1 MEKLFIPITA
11 MTIERKGIDS
21 TIAELRKVNP
31 DIVFLAIGAYSL
43 NTAERKKQLDIL
55 EMATK
60 RFQEAGFTVGTWLWS
75 FAFLEKPPYACITS
89 ADGNVDNTQ
98 ACPADEDFLSFMEQ
112 YMIDIA
118 KTGTDIILFDDDYR
132 FGHRSGGL
140 ACFCQCHLDD
150 VSRRLNETVT
160 RETLVEK
167 VFAGKPNK
175 YRDAWQASKGWS
187 LENFAARA
195 RKAVDSVNPNTR
207 MGLCACMTTWDVDG
221 TDCIKIS
228 KLLAGDTK
236 PFLRL
241 IGAPYWSS
249 NGDGFGNKLMDT
261 VEFERMQAVWCE
273 GEGIETAAEGDTY
286 PRPRYACSANFLE
299 IFHTA
304 LLADGKLEGIH
315 KYMFDYY
322 SSVNYEKGYVRY
334 HLDNQNLR
342 DGITEIFAD
351 KEDAGI
357 RIVEHMQKMQN
368 ADAVSSNGRKVDL
381 ENLVFSPAS
390 RFLCQHSIPTNYTS
404 NSRLLTVF
412 GENAKYLTDITEH
425 DYILDTSAAE
435 TLQAQGIDTGIVQF
449 KGELSSE
456 TKACMSTLEL
466 YYPKDNEYCAVNGDV
481 CGQDAQLKEDCQV
494 ILWYVWDDQKAPAA
508 YTYCNEAGMK
518 FLVFL
523 FDSRFMQRSAGRNY
537 LYQRTLIEG
546 IGAISREQI
555 PVTCPGNP
563 DLYILTK
570 CKGNKLAVGLWNCF
584 PDKVLYPDVQMP
596 DNVESV
602 KFVNCTG
609 KFQGSTV
616 SIDEIGPYGIAA
628 FEVTLAE

>member
-1 MEKLFIPITA
+1 MDKLFIPITA
-11 MTIERKGIDS
+11 MTLERKGIDS
-21 TIAELRKVNP
+21 TIAELHKVKP
-31 DIVFLAIGAYSL
+31 DIVFLSIGDYIYDPA
-43 NTAERKKQLDIL
+43 ARKKQLDIL

-60 RFQEAGFTVGTWLWS
+60 RFQEEGFTVGTWVWS
-75 FAFLEKPPYACITS
+75 FMITEKTPFTYIVS
-89 ADGNVDNTQ
+89 ADGTVDANQ
-98 ACPADEDFLSFMEQ
+98 VCPADEGLLSFMEQ
-112 YMIDIA
+112 YLKDIA

-140 ACFCQCHLDD
+140 GCFCEHHLND

-187 LENFAARA
+187 LENFASRA
-195 RKAVDSVNPNTR
+195 RKAVDTVNPKIR

-236 PFLRL
+236 PFMRL
-241 IGAPYWSS
+241 IGAPYWSA

-261 VEFERMQAVWCE
+261 VEFERMQAAWCE

-286 PRPRYACSANFLE
+286 PRPRYTCSANFLE

-322 SSVNYEKGYVRY
+322 ASVNYEKGYVKC
-334 HLDNQNLR
+334 HLDNQGLR
-342 DGITEIFAD
+342 DALTEIFAG

-357 RIVEHMQKMQN
+357 RIVENMQKMQN
-368 ADAVSSNGRKVDL
+368 ADAVSKNGRKVDL

-390 RFLCQHSIPTNYTS
+390 RFICQHSIPTNYTRD
-404 NSRLLTVF
+404 SRLLTVF
-412 GENAKYLTDITEH
+412 GENAKYLSDITKH
-425 DYILDTSAAE
+425 DYILDATAADL
-435 TLQAQGIDTGIVQF
+435 LQEQGIDTGIAQI
-449 KGELSSE
+449 KGELTSE
-456 TKACMSTLEL
+456 YVACMSTLEL
-466 YYPKDNEYCAVNGDV
+466 HYPKDNEYCAINGDV
-481 CGQDAQLKEDCQV
+481 CAQDVMLKESCEV
-494 ILWYVWDDQKAPAA
+494 LLWYVWGDQKAPAA

-523 FDSRFMQRSAGRNY
+523 FDSRFMQRNAGRNY
-537 LYQRTLIEG
+537 LYQKTLLEG
-546 IGAISREQI
+546 IKAISREQL
-555 PVTCPGNP
+555 PVSCPGNP
-563 DLYILTK
+563 DLYIITK
-570 CKGNKLAVGLWNCF
+570 GKENKLAVGLWNCF

-596 DNVESV
+596 GNVKSV

-609 KFQGSTV
+609 RFEGTTV
-616 SIDEIGPYGIAA
+616 SLDDMGPYGIAA
-628 FEVTLAE
+628 FEAELAE